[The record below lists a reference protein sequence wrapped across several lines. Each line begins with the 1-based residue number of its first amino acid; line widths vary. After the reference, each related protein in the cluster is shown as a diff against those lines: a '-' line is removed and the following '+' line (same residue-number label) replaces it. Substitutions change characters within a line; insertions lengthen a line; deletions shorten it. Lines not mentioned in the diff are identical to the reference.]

1 MDIAF
6 LLVLLSFPVL
16 LQVCLAIFVY
26 VDAPDVEMDRRT
38 WTLVAL
44 LVPIFG
50 FFTYL
55 LERAERT
62 SEPPDDDQFVDGPFR
77 IHKSRADDTPV
88 VSTAPDA
95 DDLDD
100 TEDAGD
106 DNKLGGADENG
117 DETPSET

>member
-6 LLVLLSFPVL
+6 LLVLLSFPAL
-16 LQVCLAIFVY
+16 LQVCFAIFVY
-26 VDAPDVEMDRRT
+26 VDAPDVRMPQRK
-38 WTLVAL
+38 WTLIAL

-95 DDLDD
+95 DDLDE
-100 TEDAGD
+100 TGGVGD
-106 DNKLGGADENG
+106 G
-117 DETPSET
+117 DEPDSARDDRGETR

>member
-6 LLVLLSFPVL
+6 ILLLLSFPVL
-16 LQVCLAIFVY
+16 LQVCLTIFVF
-26 VDAPDVEMDRRT
+26 VDAPDVRMPRRK
-38 WTLVAL
+38 WTLITL
-44 LVPIFG
+44 FVPIFG

-88 VSTAPDA
+88 VSEGPPDA
-95 DDLDD
+95 DDLNETDD
-100 TEDAGD
+100 TDR
-106 DNKLGGADENG
+106 DE
-117 DETPSET
+117 